1 MTIKPIAP
9 RIAFVVIEL
18 EDGRWTRFSR
28 DDIHV
33 VREFALTNSFTE
45 DSEPRLW
52 RLLEFMASLA
62 PEPQTSPAVPVDESP
77 ESYEAS
83 GAGLRDR
90 ADSGGAQ

>member
-28 DDIHV
+28 EDIHV

-62 PEPQTSPAVPVDESP
+62 PEPLTTAPALLVEESP

-83 GAGLRDR
+83 EAVLRDR
-90 ADSGGAQ
+90 SSGGGM